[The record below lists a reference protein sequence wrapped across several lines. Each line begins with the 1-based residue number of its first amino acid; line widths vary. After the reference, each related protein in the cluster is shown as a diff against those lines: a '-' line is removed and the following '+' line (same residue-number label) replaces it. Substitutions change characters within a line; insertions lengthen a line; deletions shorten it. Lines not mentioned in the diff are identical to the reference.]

1 MITSC
6 VVSRIERVC
15 VRIIRGLADVDL
27 TPEVSR
33 ESLRG
38 AFNYTHTHTAWVP
51 QTRDSADE
59 GKMFS
64 RAAMILKGLSFLKL
78 W

>member
-1 MITSC
+1 MRPDHGRLLSEEEDKGYNPSC

-38 AFNYTHTHTAWVP
+38 AFNHTHTHTHTHTA
-51 QTRDSADE
+51 
-59 GKMFS
+59 
-64 RAAMILKGLSFLKL
+64 
-78 W
+78 